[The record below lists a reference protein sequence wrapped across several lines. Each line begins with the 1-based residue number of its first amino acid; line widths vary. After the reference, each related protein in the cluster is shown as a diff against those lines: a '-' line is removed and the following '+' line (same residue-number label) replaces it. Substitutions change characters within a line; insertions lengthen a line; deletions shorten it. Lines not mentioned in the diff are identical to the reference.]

1 MNNEELQQS
10 IFDSDAGS
18 AMYEHKMAFDK
29 LKDELAKFGLTSNQS
44 KVYTYLG
51 KYGSRTAPEVCK
63 ALKLP
68 RTETYHL
75 LTVLQNKGL
84 VSATFQNP
92 IRFSAEPLNKA
103 IWVLVNAE
111 KERINVLEKQ
121 ETEIMKIWKSI
132 PEYNETLETKDDKFQ
147 MLQSDNQTNSK
158 IKKMIETAEDE
169 FLVIGAEKDF
179 LRFYRSDFFEE
190 IDKKKTDMKLL
201 TSISEKMKYIF
212 DDIDRSK
219 VRMMPSDIRQNLC
232 FLIKDSNEMV
242 FFMKKSNNTSEQM
255 SAVWTDSEALIYS
268 MKLLFDTLWTKSNKI
283 HL

>member
-242 FFMKKSNNTSEQM
+242 FFMKKPNNTSEQM